1 VVAPNSVSGGIS
13 KKHLDK
19 LMKESSK
26 NTTEILF
33 ICMGNI
39 CRSPSAEAVMQALV
53 KKRGLEKEI
62 LCDSAGTIDYHMGNP
77 ADARMQE
84 HAVLRGYELNSISR
98 PFEEDD
104 FEKFDLIITMDEDNY
119 QQIQWNDQ
127 SNKYAEKIRRMTEF
141 CSSKTV
147 SEVPDPYYSGE
158 QGFENVLDILED
170 ACHGLL
176 EYITTK

>member
-1 VVAPNSVSGGIS
+1 
-13 KKHLDK
+13 
-19 LMKESSK
+19 MTESTK
-26 NTTEILF
+26 NMTEILF

-53 KKRGLEKEI
+53 KKRGLENEI

-98 PFEEDD
+98 PFEGDD
-104 FEKFDLIITMDEDNY
+104 FEKFDFIITMDDDNY
-119 QQIQWNDQ
+119 RQIQWNDQ
-127 SNKYAEKIRRMTEF
+127 SKKYAEKIRRMTDF

-147 SEVPDPYYSGE
+147 SEVPDPYYGGE

-170 ACHGLL
+170 ACRGLL
-176 EYITTK
+176 EFITTKK

>member
-1 VVAPNSVSGGIS
+1 
-13 KKHLDK
+13 
-19 LMKESSK
+19 
-26 NTTEILF
+26 
-33 ICMGNI
+33 
-39 CRSPSAEAVMQALV
+39 
-53 KKRGLEKEI
+53 
-62 LCDSAGTIDYHMGNP
+62 
-77 ADARMQE
+77 MQE

-127 SNKYAEKIRRMTEF
+127 SNKYAKKIRRMTDF

-176 EYITTK
+176 DYITTK